1 MGSVCEQ
8 LVRRLTGASHHQTSS
23 SDTMSSSCDQD
34 PGPRGQD
41 YRHFSICRPEMNY
54 FCFDVLYCQ
63 LYGLEPP
70 AAPSMSR
77 DRYPLFVTWAIGRDK
92 RLRGCIGTFNEMD
105 LQDGLR
111 EYAITSAMKDSRFS
125 PITRNEL
132 TNLNV
137 SVSILCHFEDGA
149 DWTDWELGKH
159 GSATFSGLG
168 QDPDHRQPPEE
179 GRLQGHSDP

>member
-1 MGSVCEQ
+1 
-8 LVRRLTGASHHQTSS
+8 
-23 SDTMSSSCDQD
+23 MSSSCDQD

-92 RLRGCIGTFNEMD
+92 RLRGMLLSQLYSLAIRGLEVTGQSDALRGCSVQISLTQLTGAERPWQLLFVWS
-105 LQDGLR
+105 QPAQRDG
-111 EYAITSAMKDSRFS
+111 EGGDS
-125 PITRNEL
+125 
-132 TNLNV
+132 
-137 SVSILCHFEDGA
+137 
-149 DWTDWELGKH
+149 
-159 GSATFSGLG
+159 
-168 QDPDHRQPPEE
+168 Q
-179 GRLQGHSDP
+179 